1 MVIKEFINL
10 VQEQTADENGNTW
23 SKADCGLAIEYVTKA
38 IMEAVKNNEIVS
50 IQGFGKFELLDKK
63 ERKGVN
69 PRNGE
74 EITIS
79 AKKYPKFIP
88 SKIFKDYVLK

>member
-23 SKADCGLAIEYVTKA
+23 SKADCGLTIEYVTKA
-38 IMEAVKNNEIVS
+38 IMEAVKNNEKVS

-63 ERKGVN
+63 GKKRRKSKKWRRDN
-69 PRNGE
+69 NFSK
-74 EITIS
+74 EI
-79 AKKYPKFIP
+79 
-88 SKIFKDYVLK
+88 SKV